1 MQRLTKEDR
10 PWGPVVLTACPLT
23 ARANGRMAE
32 AGPDG
37 SGIPATPASGKISG
51 TSATDVPAGQVYSG
65 EIPDGT
71 VFAPFVAGSFRL

>member
-1 MQRLTKEDR
+1 
-10 PWGPVVLTACPLT
+10 
-23 ARANGRMAE
+23 MAE